1 MVLREWPV
9 TRAVAETLTPST
21 RRLAT
26 WSNSRRVQ
34 RSPLYAVPVFVLS
47 VPLQTVQ
54 RYRRRRPDF
63 VANQP
68 WPTMLR
74 PGFPKLSHPGLQHAI
89 PSIAFIAQAYRGGED
104 PSISFT
110 ISEVKLT
117 DQQRPAQAPPHQRDA
132 GQRVVG
138 RRVGQRLRDDHTR
151 PIHPEMKLSPTAR
164 AVPAV
169 FRRRPLPLAE
179 RRQPRAVDQEMQPL
193 SSWRVVKVHVEVL
206 PTSGER
212 RVIGH
217 P

>member
-21 RRLAT
+21 RRLAP

-89 PSIAFIAQAYRGGED
+89 PSIAFIAQAYRGGE
-104 PSISFT
+104 
-110 ISEVKLT
+110 
-117 DQQRPAQAPPHQRDA
+117 
-132 GQRVVG
+132 
-138 RRVGQRLRDDHTR
+138 TR
-151 PIHPEMKLSPTAR
+151 HFLHDLGS
-164 AVPAV
+164 
-169 FRRRPLPLAE
+169 
-179 RRQPRAVDQEMQPL
+179 
-193 SSWRVVKVHVEVL
+193 
-206 PTSGER
+206 
-212 RVIGH
+212 
-217 P
+217 

>member
-1 MVLREWPV
+1 MVANNQRVLLLLPMNVQSSSTYSSRMSKSRNIRWLRRLPAVEARSSHRAMMLREWPV

-89 PSIAFIAQAYRGGED
+89 PSIAFIAQAYRGGD
-104 PSISFT
+104 
-110 ISEVKLT
+110 VAHDLA
-117 DQQRPAQAPPHQRDA
+117 DL
-132 GQRVVG
+132 G
-138 RRVGQRLRDDHTR
+138 LRNPCT
-151 PIHPEMKLSPTAR
+151 LC
-164 AVPAV
+164 V
-169 FRRRPLPLAE
+169 FVFHCHA
-179 RRQPRAVDQEMQPL
+179 
-193 SSWRVVKVHVEVL
+193 
-206 PTSGER
+206 
-212 RVIGH
+212 
-217 P
+217 